1 MVGYQGESPRSRS
14 QRHSASRF
22 RATQTGRPSAPARW
36 AIDVSQV
43 IPVLQKGGYE
53 GAIATEY
60 EGQRMVQDVYPFS
73 SVEMVRR
80 HQVML
85 RRLLGEI

>member
-1 MVGYQGESPRSRS
+1 LIQ
-14 QRHSASRF
+14 
-22 RATQTGRPSAPARW
+22 
-36 AIDVSQV
+36 
-43 IPVLQKGGYE
+43 GGYE

-60 EGQRMVQDVYPFS
+60 EGQRMVQDIYPMS
-73 SVEMVRR
+73 AVEMVRR